1 MGTDSGTPYESLDAL
16 RRAHLEFIQSHS
28 EGISHS
34 EHADQGAADIRSF
47 IARARAT
54 GAVLTDRDDR
64 KAAQG
69 ILDYW
74 SSELVNLPGVTAR
87 DFMPT
92 MLAPPDPVRAA
103 QASGEPAP
111 SDAKSDQRS
120 REIIRMAAAAR
131 LWRDSGKKHGYLLF
145 GEAIAQAAKFRKL
158 DPDIA
163 DLVDASEEA
172 RNSTVRLRWYVA
184 ATAFV
189 VISGWLLF
197 QFEGLPIL
205 SKSAIA
211 KIKEPS
217 SRGAEFDSAKSSAL
231 WRLGLY
237 QLFLPPFDLSG
248 ARSELSNVRSQKL
261 KLYAPNFSQA
271 RFDKVDFQE
280 ADFRAASFS
289 GTEIKGPSN
298 FSKADLSLAQ
308 FRDARIAATSFAE
321 AELYRAIFDRACF
334 GDVDFSG
341 ADLQDTSFWAVTLD
355 EKSERHFDN
364 TAWWFAVGWN
374 SSQIGKLVK
383 RDQSKLKENRFF
395 VEYKKRNRSSVAD
408 VAAGTIARANTLN
421 GLAWTLAT
429 WGLDITRTK
438 DAAVEPEQACSKVM
452 NVTDVPD
459 NALDAAEQ
467 AVCIAKTLNEAGDTK
482 GKYGLWLANFQ
493 DTRAYI
499 LMQTPG
505 RMADAVDTYRKDVIP
520 VLTSGEVLFRYAV
533 AQLALGNKDGTAMA
547 DLRKS
552 IAEQYFPSHELQHLN
567 KYIEEFPAEIK
578 DAFQAE
584 VYGLIDKFWPALPPR
599 PNCPPTSSAQSP

>member
-1 MGTDSGTPYESLDAL
+1 M
-16 RRAHLEFIQSHS
+16 
-28 EGISHS
+28 
-34 EHADQGAADIRSF
+34 
-47 IARARAT
+47 
-54 GAVLTDRDDR
+54 
-64 KAAQG
+64 
-69 ILDYW
+69 
-74 SSELVNLPGVTAR
+74 
-87 DFMPT
+87 
-92 MLAPPDPVRAA
+92 
-103 QASGEPAP
+103 
-111 SDAKSDQRS
+111 
-120 REIIRMAAAAR
+120 R
-131 LWRDSGKKHGYLLF
+131 LWRPQLSPRSS
-145 GEAIAQAAKFRKL
+145 AQRRFARSHWL
-158 DPDIA
+158 RA
-163 DLVDASEEA
+163 DLVVARPPRKRSVWIWLPPLQQVLQCYDIPLAPDLNKA
-172 RNSTVRLRWYVA
+172 RNVQTLPERRHKCSAPPSDELRKNPIIGIV
-184 ATAFV
+184 
-189 VISGWLLF
+189 WLLRP
-197 QFEGLPIL
+197 GWALDLIL
-205 SKSAIA
+205 
-211 KIKEPS
+211 
-217 SRGAEFDSAKSSAL
+217 G
-231 WRLGLY
+231 
-237 QLFLPPFDLSG
+237 
-248 ARSELSNVRSQKL
+248 
-261 KLYAPNFSQA
+261 
-271 RFDKVDFQE
+271 
-280 ADFRAASFS
+280 
-289 GTEIKGPSN
+289 
-298 FSKADLSLAQ
+298 
-308 FRDARIAATSFAE
+308 RDV
-321 AELYRAIFDRACF
+321 
-334 GDVDFSG
+334 G
-341 ADLQDTSFWAVTLD
+341 Q
-355 EKSERHFDN
+355 KSERHFDN

-567 KYIEEFPAEIK
+567 KYIEDLPDEMK
-578 DAFQAE
+578 DASR
-584 VYGLIDKFWPALPPR
+584 PR
-599 PNCPPTSSAQSP
+599 FTASSTSSGRHCRHGQIVRPHRARKALDQATPQVSTWCRTGWVGQSPASRRRWKRYRLPGRIQRPEQ